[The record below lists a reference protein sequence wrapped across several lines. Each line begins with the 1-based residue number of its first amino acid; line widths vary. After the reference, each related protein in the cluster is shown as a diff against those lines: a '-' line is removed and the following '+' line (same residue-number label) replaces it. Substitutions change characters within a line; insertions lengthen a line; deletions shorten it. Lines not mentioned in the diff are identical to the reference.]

1 MIMNKNVLKKIE
13 EIKARFSGSGKLNVK
28 TTSTTTSL
36 SEAIKTKK
44 QADLFMQRLRAL
56 SS

>member
-1 MIMNKNVLKKIE
+1 MNKNVLKKIE